1 MTLGTDLHHV
11 GRLGSGQVVKI
22 VNNVM
27 SVGKMAVAAE
37 AMVLGVKAGVDPERL
52 FEILSTSGGRSHHFL
67 KRMPNVLAG
76 NFAPSFGINLSRKDL
91 SLALAMAASLEMPMP
106 VAAMVR
112 QMYEEAHT
120 EDSAAPDLAEVRS
133 L

>member
-1 MTLGTDLHHV
+1 VIVDGEHGG
-11 GRLGSGQVVKI
+11 GRRGDGA
-22 VNNVM
+22 
-27 SVGKMAVAAE
+27 GGE
-37 AMVLGVKAGVDPERL
+37 AGVDPERL

-106 VAAMVR
+106 VAATVR
-112 QMYEEAHT
+112 QMYEAAHAQGLGAL
-120 EDSAAPDLAEVRS
+120 DMAAVTS
-133 L
+133 LYEQWTGGAGA